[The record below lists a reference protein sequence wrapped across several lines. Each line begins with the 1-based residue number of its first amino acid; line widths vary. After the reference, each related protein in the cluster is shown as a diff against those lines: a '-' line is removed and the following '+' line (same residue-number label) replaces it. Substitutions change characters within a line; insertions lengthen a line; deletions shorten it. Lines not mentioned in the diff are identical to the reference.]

1 MRVIVDVPLQ
11 DILSPAFYFRDSV
24 TSGGSGDMS
33 EQILNLS
40 FRGHHD
46 LTLLARM
53 CTQ

>member
-11 DILSPAFYFRDSV
+11 DLPSPAFYFRDSV
-24 TSGGSGDMS
+24 TSGGNGDMS
-33 EQILNLS
+33 EQMLNFN